1 MQMRLFIILVGLVSI
16 VGCDK
21 HREEPTPAAKTAA
34 TTTATTPSQV
44 RANGQL
50 GPGAGTL
57 LIDLKP
63 PAGAELTED
72 APVTVTA
79 KSLGE
84 GLTFPKPYRGK
95 LKVDDLPIRLPVEV
109 ADGTVADA
117 EVRVSYYYCTKGH
130 RGQCRAERATLH
142 VDLDLTGDAA
152 GGEAYVSH
160 GPRVN

>member
-1 MQMRLFIILVGLVSI
+1 MRMLTLLLGLV
-16 VGCDK
+16 VLTGCEK
-21 HREEPTPAAKTAA
+21 KAEPATAEAPVASAAADNSA
-34 TTTATTPSQV
+34 PSQV

-72 APVTVTA
+72 APVTVSA
-79 KSLGE
+79 KSLGD
-84 GLTFPKPYRGK
+84 GLTFPKRFRGK
-95 LKVDDLPIRLPVEV
+95 LKVNELPIRLPVEV

-117 EVRVSYYYCTKGH
+117 EVRVSYYYCTKGR

-152 GGEAYVSH
+152 GGEAYLSH